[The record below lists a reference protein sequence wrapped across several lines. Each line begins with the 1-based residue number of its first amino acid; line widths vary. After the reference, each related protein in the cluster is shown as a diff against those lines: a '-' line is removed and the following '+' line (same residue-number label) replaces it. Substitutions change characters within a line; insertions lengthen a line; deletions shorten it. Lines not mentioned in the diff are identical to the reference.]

1 MADPTPTPVPTHRGI
16 VIAYKIAL
24 ESYMDTNNDFSDI
37 AKWAENLLP
46 FATLQK
52 QVTEDRMT
60 QLDKLNT
67 ITNNFPVT
75 LIPNYLS
82 TQLGITDQY
91 VQNLICPGGGP
102 VTVTDLGQV
111 HSLYSAVAGEI
122 TTVGNAADQTYS
134 NITQSA
140 MGVVTNGTSSM
151 STLGSMLQSFVQT
164 MQSCGSN
171 RI

>member
-60 QLDKLNT
+60 QLEKLNT
-67 ITNNFPVT
+67 ITTFPVT
-75 LIPNYLS
+75 LTWDYLS
-82 TQLGITDQY
+82 SIGITDQY
-91 VQNLICPGGGP
+91 VQNLICPGRGQ
-102 VTVTDLGQV
+102 VTVNDLGSV
-111 HSLYSAVAGEI
+111 HSFYSAVAGEI

>member
-91 VQNLICPGGGP
+91 VQNLICPGRGQ
-102 VTVTDLGQV
+102 VTVNDLGSV
-111 HSLYSAVAGEI
+111 HSFYSAVAGEI

>member
-60 QLDKLNT
+60 QLGILNSSC
-67 ITNNFPVT
+67 INQFPVD
-75 LIPNYLS
+75 INPSYL
-82 TQLGITDQY
+82 TDHGIWDQY
-91 VQNLICPGGGP
+91 VQNLICPNGGK
-102 VTVTDLGQV
+102 VTVSDLGNL
-111 HSLYSAVAGEI
+111 HSLYSAIAGEI